1 MANKQPSVQQ
11 DIPAYMTGK
20 PLQVIPYSQKTPEW
34 YHRNAEYYIRN
45 SWTMTSSG
53 GINDNAIAQLYE
65 VYNNEFPLSW
75 FTHLTDPLNAKKK
88 QHKRFPAKIRPIN
101 ILRTSI
107 DLLINELSQRPF
119 VVQVVNT
126 GEKAYN
132 EFQDRMQQKLVQNL
146 SLHFMKQVQ
155 NAAAAEGVE
164 GVDPPMEEEI
174 PLPKEVQERF
184 LASYSDNQAIK
195 GQRWL
200 QKTIDEQSFIRKRNL
215 MMKDY
220 LISGWFYSFQNIVNG
235 KYMYERVS
243 PMELKYGMSPNTI
256 FVKDAA
262 WAVRRYY
269 MTTADAVEQ
278 FYQTLSE
285 ESIKKIYARTASTM
299 HLPFNGQ
306 MFYNYLKD
314 NINSAKELV
323 PIYHTVWRGKK
334 GVKILTYPDPVTGQL
349 QEMEVDEDYPVDKKA
364 GESAR
369 TEWRD
374 EVYQCY
380 RLLEDIYC
388 EEGPLPIQNGA
399 LPYNGR
405 AFSNTHAQNISVLQ
419 IGLPFQMM
427 VMILNWT
434 IERMI
439 AKSKGKILLMDVN
452 AVPTHGDW
460 DEEKF
465 FYYGEALGYFLMDRD
480 NRKVDKSWNQYTV
493 LDMSMYENIKQLIDL
508 QNHYRQMWD
517 DVLGITMPRK
527 GQTFASSSPTNNERS
542 LFQSNI
548 ITDNIFTSFEEGI
561 NEDLNQMLEFSRI
574 LVSEGTKDLYTS
586 DLMDHELLNIDPV
599 QYCNAM
605 LNVMVKTSAKEQRRL
620 DEAKMYMQEMLQN
633 GASPSTILEII
644 LTENIAELRTK
655 LKFIEQTAMKAEQQ
669 TAANEEEAKK
679 ALLEIEQQFK
689 IFETE
694 MAKELIDKEWDRKDQ
709 NTMIKG
715 EYDIVSFTKSED
727 NDGDGTPDAAEI
739 ADRVIKRFKIMSDE
753 RTKLAAEANKA
764 AMHQDKMDVE
774 RMKAG
779 VQLEGIAAKERGDKL
794 KAKAAAKKASAAKK
808 K

>member
-1 MANKQPSVQQ
+1 MAKKQPSVL
-11 DIPAYMTGK
+11 DDAPENFMGK
-20 PLQVIPYSQKTPEW
+20 PNQIIPYSMKTPQWFHE
-34 YHRNAEYYIRN
+34 NAEYYIRN
-45 SWTMTSSG
+45 SWTMSTGGTTSDMS
-53 GINDNAIAQLYE
+53 ISQLYE
-65 VYNNEFPLSW
+65 VYNNQFPLSW
-75 FTHLTDPLNAKKK
+75 FTHLTDPLNAKKA

-132 EFQDRMQQKLVQNL
+132 EYQERSQAALVQNL
-146 SLHFMKQVQ
+146 TQHFAQAMQ
-155 NAAAAEGVE
+155 ATAAEE
-164 GVDPPMEEEI
+164 GVPGMEEPQQQEI
-174 PLPKEVQERF
+174 PLPAAIQERF
-184 LASYSDNQAIK
+184 LATYADNQAIK

-200 QKTIDEQSFIRKRNL
+200 NKTLDQQSFLRKRTQ

-220 LISGWFYSFQNIVNG
+220 LIAGWAYSFQNIVNG
-235 KYMYERVS
+235 KFEYERIS
-243 PMELKYGMSPNTI
+243 PLELKYAMSPNAT

-269 MTTADAVEQ
+269 LTTADAVEQ
-278 FYQTLSE
+278 FYQTLSKK
-285 ESIKKIYARTASTM
+285 SIEQIYSRTASNQD
-299 HLPFNGQ
+299 LPFNGQ
-306 MFYNYLKD
+306 MFYNYLKES
-314 NINSAKELV
+314 INTTKDLV
-323 PIYHTVWRGKK
+323 HVYHVVWRGKK
-334 GVKILTYPDPVTGQL
+334 GVKIITFPDPMTGEM
-349 QEMEVDEDYPVDKKA
+349 QELEVDEDYPVDKEA
-364 GESAR
+364 GETSR
-369 TEWRD
+369 IEYRD
-374 EVYQCY
+374 EIYQCY
-380 RLLEDIYC
+380 RLMEDIYC

-405 AFSNTHAQNISVLQ
+405 AFSDTHAQNISVMQ
-419 IGLPFQMM
+419 IGLPFQIM

-439 AKSKGKILLMDVN
+439 AKSKGKILLIDVN

-465 FYYGEALGYFLMDRD
+465 FYYGEAMGYFLMDRD

-548 ITDNIFTSFEEGI
+548 ITDNIFTSFEEFV
-561 NEDLNQMLEFSRI
+561 NEDLNQMLEFSRV

-586 DLMDHELLNIDPV
+586 DLMDTMLLDLDPV
-599 QYCNAM
+599 EYCNAC

-620 DEAKMYMQEMLQN
+620 DELKMYTQEMLQN

-644 LTENIAELRTK
+644 LTENVAELRTK
-655 LKFIEQTAMKAEQQ
+655 LKFIEQTAAKAAQDGAASEQ
-669 TAANEEEAKK
+669 EAKK
-679 ALLEIEQQFK
+679 EMIELEQQFA
-689 IFETE
+689 IFENTL
-694 MAKELIDKEWDRKDQ
+694 KEQLIDKEWDRKDQ

-727 NDGDGTPDAAEI
+727 NDGDGVPDATEI
-739 ADRVIKRFKIMSDE
+739 ADRVLKRFKIMSDE
-753 RTKLAAEANKA
+753 RTKMAAEENKR
-764 AMHQDKMDVE
+764 AMHSEKMGVE
-774 RMKAG
+774 KLKAG
-779 VQLEGIAAKERGDKL
+779 VQLEGIAAKERSDKL
-794 KAKAAAKKASAAKK
+794 KAKAAAKKKAVK
-808 K
+808 